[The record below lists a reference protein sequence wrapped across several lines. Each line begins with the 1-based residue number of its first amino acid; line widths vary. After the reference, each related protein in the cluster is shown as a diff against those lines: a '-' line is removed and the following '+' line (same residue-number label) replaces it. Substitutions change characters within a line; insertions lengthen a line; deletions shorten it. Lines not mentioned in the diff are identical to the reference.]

1 MPDGVVYIPP
11 MTDKNVSTSTQAVNP
26 EKIAADLMA
35 MFDRAAKANQSAQ
48 APGTGGE
55 PKVADQKTS
64 GDGRSNVK

>member
-1 MPDGVVYIPP
+1 MPDRVVYIPP
-11 MTDKNVSTSTQAVNP
+11 MTDKNVSTTTQAVNP

-48 APGTGGE
+48 APGTSE

>member
-11 MTDKNVSTSTQAVNP
+11 MTDKNVSTTAQAVNP

-48 APGTGGE
+48 AASASD
-55 PKVADQKTS
+55 PKATDQKTS
-64 GDGRSNVK
+64 GDGQSNVK